1 MTHPYLREVQA
12 HLGRLPA
19 ADRRRVLTALAAQ
32 LDELAA
38 AGLDPVPALGEPV
51 DYARSLREALVD
63 EAPPQDARWRVL
75 GLPVEVRGPVSA
87 EVRARTWDPTNPHLV
102 VPRLFGLG
110 WTLNY
115 GAVAVRAGLLRP
127 DDAGEDVLAEIPASE
142 LRAAQCVPL
151 VVTGLAAGAL
161 AVAWRRLPSTVATNF
176 GPAGR
181 VRGRGPRW
189 TALATLAL
197 GAVPAAWAQR
207 GGATQDRLVR
217 TANATA
223 LAVLSAGV
231 TGATI
236 AEARHPQGRP
246 GLLVGA
252 SLPVAAAGAVA
263 VVLLPLRSGL
273 RRAWRR
279 DRG

>member
-1 MTHPYLREVQA
+1 MQA
-12 HLGRLPA
+12 HLGRLSA
-19 ADRRRVLTALAAQ
+19 ADRRRALTALAAQ
-32 LDELAA
+32 LDELTA
-38 AGLDPVPALGEPV
+38 AGLDPVQALGEAA
-51 DYARSLREALVD
+51 DYARTLREALVD

-87 EVRARTWDPTNPHLV
+87 DVRARTWDPANPHLV

-115 GAVAVRAGLLRP
+115 GAIAVRAGLLRP
-127 DDAGEDVLAEIPASE
+127 DDAGPDVLGAIPAPE
-142 LRAAQCVPL
+142 LRAAQSVPL

-161 AVAWRRLPSTVATNF
+161 AVAWRRLPSTVATGF
-176 GPAGR
+176 GPTGR

-189 TALATLAL
+189 TVLATLAL
-197 GAVPAAWAQR
+197 GAVPAVWAQR
-207 GGATQDRLVR
+207 GGARQDRLVR

-236 AEARHPQGRP
+236 AEARHPQGRA

-252 SLPVAAAGAVA
+252 ALPVAAAGAVA
-263 VVLLPLRSGL
+263 VVLVPLRSGL
-273 RRAWRR
+273 RRAWHRAG
-279 DRG
+279 D